1 MVDAEIKEENKVN
14 TQLADQTEDQ
24 KPAPPIEDEQTEIDL
39 HELQIKLEK
48 VRSYLK
54 RTEMRINGNEMNLE
68 RLRKK
73 QQEIED
79 KKMAVTLLPR
89 RNKTENKV

>member
-1 MVDAEIKEENKVN
+1 MSKEVKEEIKVKKHDLLGDEADKV
-14 TQLADQTEDQ
+14 
-24 KPAPPIEDEQTEIDL
+24 DL

-48 VRSYLK
+48 IRSYVK